1 MTNPF
6 CRKHLLM
13 MALTLG
19 VAAGCATTPPEPTVA
34 PQSQTATAAS
44 QMIADAKA
52 AIAEAKSLNWI
63 WRDTE
68 KFLASAE
75 KAASDGDHDTALKMA
90 TKARNEAQLA
100 VNQYYLEKAKV
111 MMAKTEGAS
120 GLSAEQNA
128 TLRAASA
135 AIANAEGRKAY
146 DLLTGLTAELR
157 GSMTQ
162 YTVVTGDS
170 LWTISGRSDVYN
182 NPYQWPL
189 IYKTNRDKISD
200 ADLIHPGQR
209 FSVDQNPS
217 ASEVSAAVNH
227 ARNRGAWSIGVV
239 EESDRDY
246 LGGSVTL
253 R

>member
-19 VAAGCATTPPEPTVA
+19 VAAGCATTPPEPSSA
-34 PQSQTATAAS
+34 PQAQAATSAS
-44 QMIADAKA
+44 QMITDAKA
-52 AIAEAKSLNWI
+52 AIAEAKALKWI
-63 WRDTE
+63 WRDTQ
-68 KFLASAE
+68 KVLAAAE
-75 KAASDGDHDTALKMA
+75 KAASEGDQDTALKMA

-120 GLSAEQNA
+120 GLTAEQSA

-146 DLLTGLTAELR
+146 DLLTGLMAELR
-157 GSMTQ
+157 GGMMQ
-162 YTVVTGDS
+162 YTVIQGDS
-170 LWTISGRSDVYN
+170 LWGISGRSDVYN

-189 IYKTNRDKISD
+189 IYKTNRDKIQD
-200 ADLIHPGQR
+200 ADLIYPGQE

-217 ASEVSAAVNH
+217 AADVNAAVNH
-227 ARNRGAWSIGVV
+227 ARTRGAWSIGVV
-239 EESDRDY
+239 EESDRAY
-246 LGGSVTL
+246 LGSVTL

>member
-34 PQSQTATAAS
+34 PQAQTATAAS

-52 AIAEAKSLNWI
+52 GIAEAKALNWI

-68 KFLASAE
+68 KFLADAE
-75 KAASDGDHDTALKMA
+75 KAAADGDHDTALKLA

-100 VNQYYLEKAKV
+100 INQYYLEKAKV
-111 MMAKTEGAS
+111 MMSKAEGTA
-120 GLSAEQNA
+120 GLNAEQNA
-128 TLRAASA
+128 TMRAASA

-146 DLLTGLTAELR
+146 DLLTGLMAELR
-157 GSMTQ
+157 GSMMQ
-162 YTVVTGDS
+162 YTVVQGDS
-170 LWTISGRSDVYN
+170 LWKISGRSDVYN

-189 IYKTNRDKISD
+189 IYKANRDKIRD

-209 FSVDQNPS
+209 FDVDQNPS
-217 ASEVSAAVNH
+217 AAEVNAAVNH
-227 ARNRGAWSIGVV
+227 ARTRGAWAIGVV
-239 EESDRDY
+239 EESDRAY
-246 LGGSVTL
+246 LGSVTL